1 MTGAVMK
8 TVFPE
13 SDASYRFDLAGIG
26 AVEVLVR

>member
-13 SDASYRFDLAGIG
+13 TDARDRSELEDIG
-26 AVEVLVR
+26 SVEVQVR